1 MTLSINIP
9 KRGTALT
16 NGDIIKAIF
25 PNAQIEIRRIAVYVT
40 FTTDGNTSVFDPE
53 WWTALYQEK
62 KI

>member
-16 NGDIIKAIF
+16 NGDIIKALFPEVPIKIF
-25 PNAQIEIRRIAVYVT
+25 GSMNTVYFGDAQ
-40 FTTDGNTSVFDPE
+40 FDLN
-53 WWTALYQEK
+53 WWDALYQEK